1 MASCCFPSFPSLL
14 RSKKSNK
21 VSPEV
26 RPQKSVVDV
35 EVAFDWVKIFKRG
48 VPRVHNTEPLDQM
61 PLEGFK
67 GSSKYAAESIKW
79 VAFGTQAAYEKM
91 LPILKSHGD
100 TLRNIEVIM
109 PHRLKIRGNEHLTS
123 DSVPDF
129 TTFERFLTSS
139 EFRQM
144 PKCSVMEIEGDFKAP
159 PRAMSLQDLLNP
171 TGSDMAQV
179 NVDVEVAFD
188 RVRVHLIGNNN
199 EEVAMSLDEFKNI
212 DMFAAKSIKWS
223 AVSNEGVYNDLRY
236 VLNKHK
242 ASLERVHLVMPKY
255 VWTCGSYYGS
265 EYKMPGLPKMSD
277 IPLLEEIVIESVSAP
292 IDLTQIANPNLVML
306 RLVNVVNTDQQACRW
321 ELVLDPLVKSSKL
334 ESLAIKWT
342 NIKSAEPLGRLTGLK
357 VLELV
362 VVKQIER
369 NGAGVAQID
378 QDSTGVVLPDLE
390 SKSSIEKLVL
400 AYVGV
405 SKFPPLAEFTALK
418 EFSFRSCDELPSG
431 FEGIAQ
437 CQTIERVELQ
447 VSPNGVT
454 NETLKPL
461 FECPRLTSVQLSQQ
475 LLDKIAPP
483 SSYQKLL
490 AKIGKC

>member
-129 TTFERFLTSS
+129 TTLKRFLTSS

-144 PKCSVMEIEGDFKAP
+144 PGCSVMEIEGGFKAP
-159 PRAMSLQDLLNP
+159 PRAMSLQDLLNLK
-171 TGSDMAQV
+171 GSDMAQ
-179 NVDVEVAFD
+179 VDVEVAFD

-255 VWTCGSYYGS
+255 VHIGRWPYRS

-277 IPLLEEIVIESVSAP
+277 MPLLEEIVIESVSAP

-306 RLVNVVNTDQQACRW
+306 RLVNVFNTDNGAVN
-321 ELVLDPLVKSSKL
+321 LGPLVGCPKL
-334 ESLAIKWT
+334 ESVDLSLLVMVADSSGLLNDKLTLREVIQINPDGT
-342 NIKSAEPLGRLTGLK
+342 RSYLGFDDD
-357 VLELV
+357 
-362 VVKQIER
+362 
-369 NGAGVAQID
+369 GA
-378 QDSTGVVLPDLE
+378 
-390 SKSSIEKLVL
+390 
-400 AYVGV
+400 
-405 SKFPPLAEFTALK
+405 
-418 EFSFRSCDELPSG
+418 
-431 FEGIAQ
+431 
-437 CQTIERVELQ
+437 
-447 VSPNGVT
+447 
-454 NETLKPL
+454 
-461 FECPRLTSVQLSQQ
+461 
-475 LLDKIAPP
+475 
-483 SSYQKLL
+483 
-490 AKIGKC
+490 